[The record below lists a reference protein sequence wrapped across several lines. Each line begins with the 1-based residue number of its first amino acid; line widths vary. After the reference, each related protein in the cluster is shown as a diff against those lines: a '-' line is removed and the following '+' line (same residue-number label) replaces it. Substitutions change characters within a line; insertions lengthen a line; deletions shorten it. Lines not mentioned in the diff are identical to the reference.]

1 MPGFLCLPPR
11 KNHEANIPTL
21 RRPSQAD
28 ARLSRAHANTRWQG
42 GDPRAP
48 RQGTLAAR
56 RRLTLE
62 TRVQDRLGR
71 GQRLRREQRLG
82 AAAVAATLKG
92 GKVVRA
98 ARFHLYRL
106 ATAFGYARLALV
118 VPKRLAPRAVTRN
131 RIRRLVREAFRMHQE
146 RLGALDCVVRLVKA
160 PGDTPVTRAEIEALL
175 GRAAS

>member
-11 KNHEANIPTL
+11 KNHEANLPTL
-21 RRPSQAD
+21 RRPPQAD
-28 ARLSRAHANTRWQG
+28 ARVSRAYADTRRQG

-56 RRLTLE
+56 RLTVE
-62 TRVQDRLGR
+62 TRAR
-71 GQRLRREQRLG
+71 QRLRREQRLG

-106 ATAFGYARLALV
+106 PTAFGYPRLALV

-131 RIRRLVREAFRMHQE
+131 RIRRLVREAFRMHQA
-146 RLGALDCVVRLVKA
+146 RLGALDCVVRLMRA
-160 PGDTPVTRAEIEALL
+160 PGDTPVTCAEIEALL
-175 GRAAS
+175 ARATS

>member
-11 KNHEANIPTL
+11 KSHEANVPTL
-21 RRPSQAD
+21 RRPPQAD
-28 ARLSRAHANTRWQG
+28 ARLSRAHAHPRRQG

-48 RQGTLAAR
+48 RQGTRAAR
-56 RRLTLE
+56 RLTRE
-62 TRVQDRLGR
+62 ARVR
-71 GQRLRREQRLG
+71 QRLRREQRLG
-82 AAAVAATLKG
+82 AGAVAATLKG

-106 ATAFGYARLALV
+106 ATAFDYPRLALV

-146 RLGALDCVVRLVKA
+146 RLGAIDCVVRLVKA
-160 PGDTPVTRAEIEALL
+160 PGDLPVTRAEIEALL
-175 GRAAS
+175 ARAIQ